1 MTGRDVGGKGKREG
15 QGKRVSLRF
24 PHRFWLYGAV
34 LIILLPLWT
43 LPRLRSYLEDAVP
56 AESPP
61 PSNRLIVAGLDL
73 APVLIP
79 RLVDTYQRLYPELD
93 IRMQRGGTRQAL
105 EDLFNRRADVAFLS
119 RPMTNEEIS
128 VVQAIG
134 DTALSFP
141 IALGAIAVL
150 IPREATID
158 SLPVSDLRDWIRN
171 AGGEGTPPE
180 SASRRHIYAPDPNL
194 GLWTAL
200 TEQLDLPETLGE
212 SVIWLATDH
221 DVATAV
227 GNDRLGLG
235 FASLLALPE
244 DLDRIGVRTLR
255 ITASA
260 DAAAVIPEEGEV
272 ATGGYPLY
280 HYLYAAC
287 RPEGG
292 ATASGFVSFLHS
304 GRGQR
309 LVAREGFLPA
319 RDVPREIHLTRQPV
333 VSAG

>member
-1 MTGRDVGGKGKREG
+1 MG
-15 QGKRVSLRF
+15 QGKPVSLRF
-24 PHRFWLYGAV
+24 PRRFWLYGA
-34 LIILLPLWT
+34 IIIVLLPLWI
-43 LPRLRSYLEDAVP
+43 LPRFRSYLEDTVP
-56 AESPP
+56 TESPR

-79 RLVDTYQRLYPELD
+79 RLVDAYQRLYPELD
-93 IRMQRGGTRQAL
+93 IRMQRGGTRKAL
-105 EDLFNRRADVAFLS
+105 EDLFNRRADVAFLR
-119 RPMTNEEIS
+119 RPMKNEDI
-128 VVQAIG
+128 VIVQAIG

-141 IALGAIAVL
+141 VELGAIAVL
-150 IPREATID
+150 ISREVEID
-158 SLPVSDLRDWIRN
+158 SLSVADLREWIQYR
-171 AGGEGTPPE
+171 GPDGT
-180 SASRRHIYAPDPNL
+180 SFDGASRLHLYAPDPNL

-200 TEQLDLPETLGE
+200 TRQLDLPESVGE
-212 SVIWLATDH
+212 SVIWLASDH

-227 GNDRLGLG
+227 GNDRRGLG

-244 DLDRIGVRTLR
+244 DLNRLGVRTLR
-255 ITASA
+255 IAEA
-260 DAAAVIPEEGEV
+260 PEEEAVVPEEGEV

-333 VSAG
+333 GAAG